1 MLNSL
6 VPRYVNPR
14 RTDNDAFL
22 LGFCKAVYRG
32 DIEDA
37 LEHMRTYMATIPY
50 DLENHT
56 EKHFQTI
63 FYLMFS
69 FLNIYIRTEVKS
81 AVGRADAVM
90 HMPDTVYVFELK
102 VDKSADEALQQIDD
116 KGYMLPYHK
125 EGKRLVKIGISFD
138 SKKRTLAEWKIK
150 EE

>member
-1 MLNSL
+1 ME
-6 VPRYVNPR
+6 
-14 RTDNDAFL
+14 A
-22 LGFCKAVYRG
+22 
-32 DIEDA
+32 A

-56 EKHFQTI
+56 ENHFQTI

-69 FLNIYIRTEVKS
+69 FLNIYIKIEVKS
-81 AVGRADAVM
+81 AIGRADAVM

-102 VDKSADEALQQIDD
+102 VDKSADEALRQIDE
-116 KGYMLPYHK
+116 KGYMLPYQS

-138 SKKRTLAEWKIK
+138 SKQRTIVDWKIS